1 MASDDWKASL
11 RPASFR
17 GEPFHTLEHEAEY
30 GRRLAD
36 HTYLQRDLPWSE
48 DLGRR
53 PREFRV
59 EGYVLGPDYPAL
71 RDALIAA
78 AEEKGPATLVHF
90 YLGEMNVTCRSVRV
104 RESSDEGGMARVLFT
119 FSEAGERQHPA
130 AGQDTPA
137 VAEEA
142 AEEAAE
148 TAGDTAA
155 SLLDVLAL
163 PQFVADDLAAGLG
176 RVMDTIETAVAPIR
190 AGIAQAARF
199 GLAIASIR
207 AQAVALT
214 RLPRDLVDAVLGV
227 IDLATEFTLPSS
239 VPPSRRAYEVVRPF
253 TMLADFAEP
262 PIIGTTTGIAATP
275 ARLQQSVNRT
285 ALTRLVRVAALAAAT
300 KAAARTEFDSLD
312 QAVTIRDDVAD
323 RMDVEMAVATDDD
336 YAALTQ
342 LRTAF
347 VRDVTARGADRT
359 RLAAVTPAETMPALV
374 LAWDLYGDA
383 GFEADIVTRN
393 NIVHPGFVPA
403 AEPLEVL
410 ARVKA

>member
-137 VAEEA
+137 VAVAAAENAQEVAAAEA
-142 AEEAAE
+142 A
-148 TAGDTAA
+148 D
-155 SLLDVLAL
+155 SFDVSGR
-163 PQFVADDLAAGLG
+163 PQFVADDLAAGVG
-176 RVMDTIETAVAPIR
+176 RFADAIEAAVTPIR
-190 AGIAQAARF
+190 AGLANAAGF
-199 GLAIASIR
+199 ALAIASLR
-207 AQAVALT
+207 SQAIGLV
-214 RLPRDLVDAVLGV
+214 RLPGQLADAVLGV
-227 IDLATEFTLPSS
+227 IELAGDFTLPSS
-239 VPPSRRAYEVVRPF
+239 VPPARRAYEVVRPF

-262 PIIGTTTGIAATP
+262 AVTGATP
-275 ARLQQSVNRT
+275 ARLQQAVNRNT
-285 ALTRLVRVAALAAAT
+285 LTRLVRQAALAAAAT
-300 KAAARTEFDSLD
+300 AASRTDFDSLD

-323 RMDVEMAVATDDD
+323 RMDAEMAVADDAP
-336 YAALTQ
+336 YAALSQ

-359 RLAAVTPAETMPALV
+359 RLATVSPAETMPALV

-383 GFEADIVTRN
+383 AFEADIVTRN
-393 NIVHPGFVPA
+393 NIPHPGFVAA

-410 ARVKA
+410 ARP